1 MKSRICEQF
10 SAAGTPIA
18 TVEADPTI
26 RSFAFRKIDTMDHA
40 LAECPLQHPTPT
52 AALAPDEELVLP
64 LHKRVVTQ
72 YASGEDGAPE
82 LRLFYGDKEISFDEP
97 ELFPFG
103 ERLAKQERFLAGS
116 AAAWGPGYAWP
127 QVRELLETLIEE
139 GVLLRAPDAALDSP
153 TGGDVASPLPPAPAG
168 EPSSAALSW
177 NEPAQVASRLV
188 GRTLEPGHLELVVPI
203 FRIAHPALDAEGR
216 QVGESNVFPKGLRLE
231 VPTRWRTCI
240 YPGTR
245 FQADRPMNVSA
256 LKSMR
261 AHWPQMM
268 VMLARAREAYLERFP
283 AARGGWTV
291 GHLERLATTV
301 LALPTYML
309 VRRGAKVANGAL
321 HPALSCL
328 FRVTDGLRM
337 TMHQMLFVPIGEP
350 ALPPDTPVT
359 SREVLAYAER
369 NYSFYGDHGV
379 CAGPQIMIE
388 HFFAVLVDGAQPDPA
403 PLAPELEDAIGAL
416 GEAVDYGMLALQ
428 AHAAAFS
435 VWPAMARAYET
446 IAAIC
451 EEWAEAGEPGVVL
464 LRDRLRRHL
473 ASLKAST
480 YLATEE
486 WRASRDQAYADMFAQ
501 CAAGHSETR
510 NESLPA
516 QIAAQKQ
523 PRDEGLARALRLA
536 LASALDVADGD
547 GTHAQQLAG
556 CLMTY
561 AETEQALVRVACSV
575 QRRINAMLGRPAPQ
589 QPFAAHQLNIHNLL
603 QRGGS
608 KEDKEDAKRLPYLW
622 DELEAALGIRLDAL
636 EDGIRLNETD
646 TAPACGATG
655 FRRQT
660 SPV

>member
-1 MKSRICEQF
+1 
-10 SAAGTPIA
+10 
-18 TVEADPTI
+18 
-26 RSFAFRKIDTMDHA
+26 MDHA
-40 LAECPLQHPTPT
+40 LDECPLQHAMPA

-72 YASGEDGAPE
+72 YATGEDGAPE

-103 ERLAKQERFLAGS
+103 ERLASQERFLAGS
-116 AAAWGPGYAWP
+116 AAGWGSGYPWP
-127 QVRELLETLIEE
+127 RVRELLETLIEE
-139 GVLLRAPDAALDSP
+139 GVLLRASDAALDSP
-153 TGGDVASPLPPAPAG
+153 AGGDVASPLPPAPAG
-168 EPSSAALSW
+168 APASSALSW
-177 NEPAQVASRLV
+177 NEPAQVARQLT
-188 GRTLEPGHLELVVPI
+188 GRMLDPGHLELVVPI

-268 VMLARAREAYLERFP
+268 ILLARVREAYLQRFP
-283 AARGGWTV
+283 LARAGWTV

-309 VRRGAKVANGAL
+309 VRRDGKVANGAL

-359 SREVLAYAER
+359 SRDVIAYAER

-403 PLAPELEDAIGAL
+403 PLAPELEDALAVL
-416 GEAVDYGMLALQ
+416 GQAVDYGLLALQ

-446 IAAIC
+446 MATAC
-451 EEWAEAGEPGVVL
+451 EEWAETGEPGVLL
-464 LRDRLRRHL
+464 LRDRLRLHM
-473 ASLKAST
+473 ASLKEST
-480 YLATEE
+480 YLATEA
-486 WRASRDQAYADMFAQ
+486 WRTGRDLAYADMFAQ

-516 QIAAQKQ
+516 QLAAQQ
-523 PRDEGLARALRLA
+523 RPRDEGLARTLRLA
-536 LASALDVADGD
+536 LAAALHGVDADSQHVD
-547 GTHAQQLAG
+547 LLAD
-556 CLMTY
+556 CLMRY
-561 AETEQALVRVACSV
+561 AETEQALVRIACGV
-575 QRRINAMLGRPAPQ
+575 QRRINAMLGRPAPRE
-589 QPFAAHQLNIHNLL
+589 PFAASQLNIHNLL
-603 QRGGS
+603 QRSGT
-608 KEDKEDAKRLPYLW
+608 EEDARRLPYLW
-622 DELEAALGIRLDAL
+622 DELDAALGIRLDAT
-636 EDGIRLNETD
+636 EDGIRLNELN

-655 FRRQT
+655 FRRQA

>member
-1 MKSRICEQF
+1 
-10 SAAGTPIA
+10 
-18 TVEADPTI
+18 
-26 RSFAFRKIDTMDHA
+26 MDHA
-40 LAECPLQHPTPT
+40 LAECPLQHPTPA

-72 YASGEDGAPE
+72 YAAGEDGAPE
-82 LRLFYGDKEISFDEP
+82 LRLYYGDKEISFDEP

-116 AAAWGPGYAWP
+116 AAGWGPGYAWP

-139 GVLLRAPDAALDSP
+139 GVLQRAADATLDVP
-153 TGGDVASPLPPAPAG
+153 EGGDVASPLPPAPAG
-168 EPSSAALSW
+168 APLNAALSW
-177 NEPAQVASRLV
+177 NEPAQVARQLV
-188 GRTLEPGHLELVVPI
+188 GRMLEPGHLELVVPI

-268 VMLARAREAYLERFP
+268 LLLARVREAYLERFP
-283 AARGGWTV
+283 LARAGWTV

-301 LALPTYML
+301 LALPTYVL
-309 VRRGAKVANGAL
+309 VRRDGKVANGAL

-350 ALPPDTPVT
+350 ALPPDTPMT

-388 HFFAVLVDGAQPDPA
+388 QFFAVLVDGAAPDPAPHSA
-403 PLAPELEDAIGAL
+403 PLAPELEDALAAL

-446 IAAIC
+446 MAAVC

-464 LRDRLRRHL
+464 LRDRLRRHM

-480 YLATEE
+480 YLATEA

-501 CAAGHSETR
+501 CAVGHSETR

-516 QIAAQKQ
+516 QIAAAQQ
-523 PRDEGLARALRLA
+523 PRDEKLARTLRLA
-536 LASALDVADGD
+536 LAAALGSAYGD
-547 GTHAQQLAG
+547 SPHAQGLAD
-556 CLMTY
+556 CLLRY
-561 AETEQALVRVACSV
+561 AEIEQALVRVACGV
-575 QRRINAMLGRPAPQ
+575 QRRINAMLGRPAPL
-589 QPFAAHQLNIHNLL
+589 QPFAAAQLNIHNLL
-603 QRGGS
+603 QRSGS
-608 KEDKEDAKRLPYLW
+608 KEDAKRLPYLW
-622 DELEAALGIRLDAL
+622 DELEAALGIRLDAA
-636 EDGIRLNETD
+636 EDGISLKEPD